1 MVSSVVRGIV
11 GKTFSVVVLGCRTNH
26 YEAEALAS
34 MMERRGAILLKKT
47 SAPADIV
54 IILTCSVT
62 SMADAKTR
70 KMIRRARRL
79 HPQAAVAACGCSV
92 QEMSSSEAGQL
103 GVDILVGNRMKHKLP
118 DALENWFESVGE
130 KDSAGRD
137 GSGEIIDFREESLD
151 KNSGWDELSLDRPR
165 MRTRAFVKVQDG
177 CSRGCSYCIVPSLRG
192 GEVSRGV
199 GDVVREVSGIVE
211 SGCAE
216 VVLTGVHIGAYND
229 GGIRLAGLVDALS
242 KVSGLCRLGIGSLEP
257 FAVNDDLLDTLS
269 NSSVFCPHLHLPV
282 QSGDDGVLLRMRRGY
297 DTSAFRGMIDKVRR
311 ALGDDVH
318 ISTDL
323 IVGFPGETDGAFERS
338 LGLLRDAGFGKVH
351 VFPFSP
357 RMGTDAAEMSG
368 RIEPRI
374 VKERAAMAGELADLL
389 LSRYAKRWIG
399 APDAILCE
407 RCEATQN
414 RFGTAVSGWTSHY
427 LRAYAIKDGIDF
439 EGKEILIEP
448 KSEVGGILLGEGV
461 TIDDLRE
468 FPSE

>member
-1 MVSSVVRGIV
+1 MVSSVVRGIA

-26 YEAEALAS
+26 YEAEALVS
-34 MMERRGAILLKKT
+34 MMEQRGAILLKKT

-62 SMADAKTR
+62 SIADAKTR

-92 QEMSSSEAGQL
+92 QEISSSEAGQL

-118 DALENWFESVGE
+118 DALEDWFESAAE
-130 KDSAGRD
+130 KNSTERD
-137 GSGEIIDFREESLD
+137 GSGKVIEFREENLD
-151 KNSGWDELSLDRPR
+151 KNSGWDELRLDRPR
-165 MRTRAFVKVQDG
+165 MLTRAFVKVQDG
-177 CSRGCSYCIVPSLRG
+177 CSRRCSYCIIPSVRG
-192 GEVSRGV
+192 GEVSRSV
-199 GDVVREVSGIVE
+199 SDVVREVSGIAE

-229 GGIRLAGLVDALS
+229 GGIRLAGLIGALS
-242 KVSGLCRLGIGSLEP
+242 KVSGLRRLGIGSLGP
-257 FAVNDDLLDTLS
+257 FAVNDDLLGALS
-269 NSSVFCPHLHLPV
+269 NSSIFCPHLHLPV

-297 DTSAFRGMIDKVRR
+297 DTTAFRGMIDRVRR

-338 LGLLRDAGFGKVH
+338 LDLLSDVGFGKVH

-357 RMGTDAAEMSG
+357 RMRTDAAEMNG

-374 VKERAAMAGELADLL
+374 VKERVARAAELAGML

-407 RCEATQN
+407 RCELTQN
-414 RFGTAVSGWTSHY
+414 RLVAAVSGWTSHY
-427 LRAYAIKDGIDF
+427 LRAYAIKDGADF

-448 KSEVGGILLGEGV
+448 ESEARGILLGKGI

-468 FPSE
+468 FSSE